1 MSDDD
6 ARRLPPE
13 SPFLMERLMR
23 HALKAEEETVYA
35 SEAEFR
41 DAVAALAD
49 ENLLAK
55 HLEALK
61 DDPMEL
67 AQELAFQAYEA
78 GDGDQALELADRAL
92 ALDDHCVDALC
103 LRAFLVCEDAG
114 DLIGELE
121 HAATTG
127 EKRLGEEFFA
137 EYMGDFWPMVEA
149 RPYLRT
155 LKHLAE
161 VLWSV
166 GRRFDAIAVYEN
178 LMDLDPADHLG
189 HAALLL
195 GYYLAMGEVQRSWD
209 LLEEV
214 DDGDSTI
221 FAWAWVLLMLM
232 ADDEDGAAQALDRA
246 LAANPYVAPWLAGV
260 SDPGERPSPTA
271 THLVRGSEDEALV
284 TLDILAEAWDCDPEA
299 QWWLLEV
306 LESMGFIE
314 EEAEDADEDGEPR
327 PRSFN

>member
-1 MSDDD
+1 MSDDAVRPD
-6 ARRLPPE
+6 QPE
-13 SPFLMERLMR
+13 SPFLIERLMR
-23 HALKAEEETVYA
+23 HALLEEEAVYA

-41 DAVAALAD
+41 DAVAAQI
-49 ENLLAK
+49 
-55 HLEALK
+55 
-61 DDPMEL
+61 DDAMVQRRLDRLQSDPHEQ
-67 AQELAFQAYEA
+67 AQELAYQAYEA
-78 GDGDQALELADRAL
+78 EDAEQALALAEQAL

-103 LRAFLVCEDAG
+103 VRAFLACEDPG
-114 DLIGELE
+114 ELIGELE

-155 LKHLAE
+155 LKQLAE

-178 LMDLDPADHLG
+178 LMDLDPADHMG
-189 HAALLL
+189 NAALLL

-214 DDGDSTI
+214 DDGESTI
-221 FAWAWVLLMLM
+221 YAWAWVLLHLM
-232 ADDEDGAAQALDRA
+232 VDDEEGAAAALDRA

-260 SDPGERPSPTA
+260 GDPGEHEPVTA
-271 THLVRGSEDEALV
+271 PRLVRGSEEEALV
-284 TLDILAEAWDCDPEA
+284 TLDVLGEAWDCDPEA
-299 QWWLLEV
+299 QWWLLDV
-306 LESMGFIE
+306 LADMGFIE
-314 EEAEDADEDGEPR
+314 DEDEESDDEAPR
-327 PRSFN
+327 PKSVN